1 VKTLRNTE
9 GLEKSVRIHEGD
21 YAYEVERVLDPAT
34 QVQLGWRY
42 NIYRARP
49 VDRLVSSGEA
59 KTREAAEHAGKKALE
74 EAIKMNSQSA
84 A

>member
-1 VKTLRNTE
+1 
-9 GLEKSVRIHEGD
+9 LEESVRIHEGD

-42 NIYRARP
+42 NIYQVRP

-59 KTREAAEHAGKKALE
+59 KTREAAEQAGKKALE
-74 EAIKMNSQSA
+74 EAVKMNSQSA